1 MVSITQDSETALE
14 AILEFNPS
22 PEFFDSVPDETIR
35 ELALLWVAPSDK
47 PTSERI
53 SDFRSGVGTALLMST
68 GELSPELVLIADIV
82 AGLAAAGSLRT
93 FTEAQRKLAE
103 IHIRLQATYESLKAM
118 HHTYHAL
125 ETLKEQE
132 DQDE

>member
-68 GELSPELVLIADIV
+68 GELSPELVLIAEIV
-82 AGLAAAGSLRT
+82 SAEAATGDLRT
-93 FTEAQRKLAE
+93 FTEAQRRLAE
-103 IHIRLQATYESLKAM
+103 LHTRLQESYVTLKAM
-118 HHTYHAL
+118 YRTYHAL
-125 ETLKEQE
+125 EALKKDQ

>member
-1 MVSITQDSETALE
+1 MVSITQDSEAL
-14 AILEFNPS
+14 AGMASGFNPS

-47 PTSERI
+47 PASERI

-82 AGLAAAGSLRT
+82 AVLAAAGSLRT

-103 IHIRLQATYESLKAM
+103 IHIRLQATYESLKVM

-125 ETLKEQE
+125 ETLKKDQ